1 MNKLF
6 ALVDCNNFYASCER
20 VFNPKLKGIPVVV
33 LSNNDGCIVA
43 RSEEAKA
50 IGIKM
55 GEPFFKCRL
64 LAERHNVIALSSNY
78 PLYADLSHRVMTILE
93 EMSPGIEIYSI
104 DEAFL
109 DFSEVHDPIVH
120 AKNIRKTVRKW
131 TGIPVSVGIGSTK
144 TLAKAAA
151 KKAKKGAG
159 VFDITGKEDEVLAD
173 MKAGDVWGIGYSHAL
188 VLKKYRIMTALD
200 LKNANDDWARKMLS
214 VAGLRTVYELR
225 GIPCIAPGAES
236 VTRRTITCSRLFGG
250 KVYSID
256 IIREALSSY
265 VVRAAEKLRAMDMAA
280 SGISIYLLEN
290 EFTDNRF
297 NSRGASLELPE
308 PSSYTPELIMYAC
321 KLLDNIYHEGPA
333 YRKAGVTL
341 TGIVPRG
348 RVQTS
353 FFGSMDNPKR
363 LELMKAVDRIN
374 AEWGSETIN
383 PASSGT
389 LRDWRMRQEKRS
401 KRFTTS
407 WNELPVAKTSD

>member
-1 MNKLF
+1 MKKLF

-43 RSEEAKA
+43 RSEEAKVV
-50 IGIKM
+50 GIKM
-55 GEPFFKCRL
+55 GEPFFKCRM

-78 PLYADLSHRVMTILE
+78 PLYADLSRRVMTILE

-109 DFSEVHDPIVH
+109 DFAEVHDPIGH
-120 AKNIRKTVRKW
+120 ARNIRKTVKKW

-151 KKAKKGAG
+151 KKAKKGTG
-159 VFDITGKEDEVLAD
+159 VFDITGKEDEVFAG
-173 MKAGDVWGIGYSHAL
+173 MEVGDVWGVGYRHAL
-188 VLKKYRIMTALD
+188 VLKKHRIRTALD
-200 LKNANDDWARKMLS
+200 LKNANDDWVRKMLS
-214 VAGLRTVYELR
+214 VVGLRTVYELR
-225 GIPCIAPGAES
+225 GIPCVAHGAEP

-265 VVRAAEKLRAMDMAA
+265 VSRAAEKLRAMDMAA
-280 SGISIYLLEN
+280 SGISVYLLEN
-290 EFTDNRF
+290 EFIDNRF
-297 NSRGASLELPE
+297 TSRCSSLELPE
-308 PSSYTPELIMYAC
+308 PSSYTPELIMYA
-321 KLLDNIYHEGPA
+321 KRLLENIYHEGPA
-333 YRKAGVTL
+333 YRKTGVTF
-341 TGIVPRG
+341 TGLVTRG

-353 FFGSMDNPKR
+353 FFGSIDNPKR

-374 AEWGSETIN
+374 SDWGSETIN

-389 LRDWRMRQEKRS
+389 LRDWRMRQGKRS

-407 WNELPVAKTSD
+407 WNELPVAKTSE